1 MEQFLAFVK
10 SCRVVWDNPFH
21 FTRIDI
27 VEFFNALAGKGIT
40 GVTRARK
47 LAAVRSF
54 FTVLKE
60 NTILASNPAE
70 TVKRAK
76 KEEKDLV
83 LRKSI
88 WLRRG
93 HPDYF
98 FSVTNVFET
107 SRRGVMRMAG
117 RFLQLIVRHPCP
129 VLALVIQR

>member
-1 MEQFLAFVK
+1 LKDVEQFLAFVK

-21 FTRIDI
+21 FTRTDI

-60 NTILASNPAE
+60 NTILAGNPAE

-88 WLRRG
+88 ECDHCQWERRSG
-93 HPDYF
+93 CP
-98 FSVTNVFET
+98 
-107 SRRGVMRMAG
+107 
-117 RFLQLIVRHPCP
+117 LQYLG
-129 VLALVIQR
+129 LDAD